1 MCANQR
7 RMNDLPT
14 VIIRVARNI
23 FLELIYR
30 RDLAIIVLQPLYLHT
45 EHLLIVQVQLTLAVR
60 RQVAFGA

>member
-30 RDLAIIVLQPLYLHT
+30 RDLTIIVLQPLYLHT